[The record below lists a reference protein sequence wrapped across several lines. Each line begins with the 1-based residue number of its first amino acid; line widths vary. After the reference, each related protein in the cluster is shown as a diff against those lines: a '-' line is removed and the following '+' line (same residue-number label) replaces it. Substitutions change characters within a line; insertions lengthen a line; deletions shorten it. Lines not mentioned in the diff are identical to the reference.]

1 MYQATG
7 FSRPVA
13 CNSFSYPSAN
23 SWKLSGGPTIVYQDL
38 SKSFF
43 NATFLIT
50 ILTPKEA
57 VTKQFQAKNNKLF
70 YEIVL
75 PDTLPAGAQHL
86 QGWHFCMPAG
96 CIKEDKGSMLI
107 SFPPTW
113 KTISFLSPYKKGIK
127 PQIKEFPIST
137 ALAMMRKTYAI

>member
-1 MYQATG
+1 MMNQKTKEQ
-7 FSRPVA
+7 
-13 CNSFSYPSAN
+13 
-23 SWKLSGGPTIVYQDL
+23 WE
-38 SKSFF
+38 
-43 NATFLIT
+43 T

-57 VTKQFQAKNNKLF
+57 ITKQFQAKNNKLF

-75 PDTLPAGAQHL
+75 PDTLPVGTQHL

-96 CIKEDKGSMLI
+96 CIKEDNGSMLI

-127 PQIKEFPIST
+127 SQIKEIPIST
-137 ALAMMRKTYAI
+137 ALAMMRKTFAI